1 MVSTERSMWKE
12 REQSALGELK
22 IFNTDRQQMMKCA
35 LGEVSLDPILGNLIG
50 NVREFQLHPEKG

>member
-22 IFNTDRQQMMKCA
+22 IFNIDRQQMMKCA
-35 LGEVSLDPILGNLIG
+35 LGEVSLDRILENLIG